1 MGGKSV
7 LLLWVVKVCHNIRVV
22 KISVEKMTGGQIK
35 LGGIFQSGKKVAA
48 IFKHTSKTHCDSI
61 S

>member
-7 LLLWVVKVCHNIRVV
+7 LSLWVVKVCHNIRVV
-22 KISVEKMTGGQIK
+22 KISVEKMTGVQIK

-48 IFKHTSKTHCDSI
+48 VTDLL
-61 S
+61 

>member
-7 LLLWVVKVCHNIRVV
+7 SKHTGG
-22 KISVEKMTGGQIK
+22 KISVEKMTGGQMK

-48 IFKHTSKTHCDSI
+48 VTDLL
-61 S
+61 